1 MVRMLPVE
9 SVERKLDMKASVL
22 VGNYEFYYAAGKL
35 AALTEVEAG
44 EETPP
49 DELKAAVSEALEYFE
64 TADER
69 QAYLIRLL
77 ERYRPNELQDEDTR
91 ALFLW
96 GLTGREPLDER
107 EER

>member
-49 DELKAAVSEALEYFE
+49 DELKAAVSEALEHFE